1 MSANRWSLSSRPVIA
16 VVLVLLTVVAVVNV
30 RTFGGRRSTRPG
42 ASVRVQ
48 AAPPY
53 PLDIG
58 DVISN
63 ASRAAARTDARGPL
77 PALLRDP
84 FATGVAAAAEAPPTR
99 TATTAARPSPR
110 KTALRCEAVF
120 PGGRDPLA
128 VIGGRRSRLGD
139 RIGGRV
145 VAEIGIAGVKLVADD
160 GKVTFLA
167 VENMTATPGTNG
179 LVTSLRHV
187 DTEGRTRLADQER
200 NSP

>member
-16 VVLVLLTVVAVVNV
+16 VVLVLLAVVAVANV

-42 ASVRVQ
+42 SSVRVQ

-53 PLDIG
+53 PMDIG
-58 DVISN
+58 DVISQ
-63 ASRAAARTDARGPL
+63 ADRAASAPTSRSPL
-77 PALLRDP
+77 PALRRDP
-84 FATGVAAAAEAPPTR
+84 FAAGRAAVAVAPPTR
-99 TATTAARPSPR
+99 TATTTTRPAPR
-110 KTALRCEAVF
+110 KTSPRCEAVF

-128 VIGGRRSRLGD
+128 VIDGRRCRPGD

-145 VAEIGIAGVKLVADD
+145 VGEIGITGVKLVADD
-160 GKVTFLA
+160 GQVTFLA
-167 VENMTATPGTNG
+167 VENTTATPGTNG